1 MMEGAM
7 GSMMGWMMGLGW
19 VAALL
24 VLTLLIAGIVL
35 LVRMLARR
43 DDAQP
48 GTAGVT
54 AAMIVL
60 VVLAVIGAVALVG
73 AGAMAIM
80 HTGMMGCC

>member
-7 GSMMGWMMGLGW
+7 GSMMGGMMGLGW

-24 VLTLLIAGIVL
+24 VLILLIAGIVL

-48 GTAGVT
+48 RTAGMTV
-54 AAMIVL
+54 AMIVL
-60 VVLAVIGAVALVG
+60 AVLAVSGAVALVG
-73 AGAMAIM
+73 AGAMALM
-80 HTGMMGCC
+80 HTSMMGCC